1 MTNRKIDYLMFLN
14 RKKHTDQLKNLMIEI
29 ISVILAEYETVPFT
43 LLELLFARII
53 DPEKV
58 CRFDRFIQSIFSFI
72 LEITWRMLWT
82 RRIDHSSWWIFFKKC
97 YRWCKY
103 QPPSSSTLHSIIL
116 FSSISKQFWLL
127 KIRTLC
133 NYIRKFIIFSMN
145 YVIYQNP
152 LLMNSFR
159 PLNID

>member
-72 LEITWRMLWT
+72 LEIT
-82 RRIDHSSWWIFFKKC
+82 
-97 YRWCKY
+97 
-103 QPPSSSTLHSIIL
+103 
-116 FSSISKQFWLL
+116 
-127 KIRTLC
+127 
-133 NYIRKFIIFSMN
+133 
-145 YVIYQNP
+145 
-152 LLMNSFR
+152 
-159 PLNID
+159 